1 MSAPKERRSARRVPL
16 SVDVKFLLR
25 GQKEGSGK
33 LLDISEKGLAL
44 LADLHAAD
52 GDPIVVYP
60 LGLGRIEGKVV
71 RSFDGGA
78 AISFAVSESQRKT
91 IRERIEAALEG
102 KPYMRI
108 VEQRSEL
115 RIRYNIETTAWADG
129 EANPFACT
137 IKDMSRSGCLL
148 QSQEIP
154 GVGVKVT
161 IGALRGKVVRR
172 LKDGFAVEFIRREK
186 PVSPDNVENAA

>member
-1 MSAPKERRSARRVPL
+1 MSAPDERRSAKRVAL

-25 GQKEGSGK
+25 GQKEGAGR

-44 LADLHAAD
+44 LADMHAAE
-52 GDPIVVYP
+52 GDPIIVYP
-60 LGLGRIEGKVV
+60 LGLGRIEGKIV

-78 AISFAVSESQRKT
+78 GVSFTVSESQRKT

-102 KPYMRI
+102 KPYMRL
-108 VEQRSEL
+108 VEQRTEL

-129 EANPFACT
+129 DDKPFACT

-148 QSQEIP
+148 QSQKIP
-154 GVGVKVT
+154 GLGAKVR
-161 IGALRGKVVRR
+161 IGALRGKVVR
-172 LKDGFAVEFIRREK
+172 LEKGGFAVEFIRRKK
-186 PVSPDNVENAA
+186 PASPDKVENAA

>member
-1 MSAPKERRSARRVPL
+1 MSAPNERRGASRVAL

-44 LADLHAAD
+44 LADMHAAE

-71 RSFDGGA
+71 RSFKGGA
-78 AISFAVSESQRKT
+78 GVGFMLTESQRKT
-91 IRERIEAALEG
+91 IRERIEAALQG
-102 KPYMRI
+102 KPYMRL

-115 RIRYNIETTAWADG
+115 RIRYNIETTAWAED
-129 EANPFACT
+129 EHKPFACT

-148 QSQEIP
+148 ASQEIP
-154 GVGVKVT
+154 ELGTRVR

-172 LKDGFAVEFIRREK
+172 EKDGFAVEFTRRRN
-186 PVSPDNVENAA
+186 PASPDEVENAA